1 MIRKNCFTFRA
12 TQARAFCVKFRDSVS
27 RKVYEWRTVALS
39 AESAAAQAMQ
49 KFGLAEIISVES
61 R

>member
-1 MIRKNCFTFRA
+1 MIKKNCFTFRA
-12 TQARAFCVKFRDSVS
+12 TQARAYCVKFRDSIT

-49 KFGLAEIISVES
+49 RFGLAEIISVD
-61 R
+61 